1 MVTIEHIINTLID
14 KARQKEGMVKIR
26 SRFGK
31 DFERPDMIKVKGRKK
46 QIAPDLTITFRNRT
60 DLYIVEQE
68 STYDLEKWR
77 LLSLYAMKMQ
87 GILNIL
93 APRDYEARI
102 SRKLEEAGIRAR
114 IIFLEEQ

>member
-1 MVTIEHIINTLID
+1 MVNIEQVINTLIE
-14 KARQKEGMVKIR
+14 KARQKEGLITIR
-26 SRFGK
+26 SRFGN

-46 QIAPDLTITFRNRT
+46 QIAPDLTIKFRNRT

-93 APRDYEARI
+93 APRDYETRI
-102 SRKLEEAGIRAR
+102 SGKLEEAGIRAR
-114 IIFLEEQ
+114 IISFAE